1 MQAMQIQS
9 SSEPKP
15 PKVKK
20 FKPQNKEIIKYIMK
34 QQAKIQKYQKSKN
47 WKFPKYL
54 YPYPGN
60 KNSYAPKFI
69 AIEANQNRE
78 P

>member
-1 MQAMQIQS
+1 
-9 SSEPKP
+9 
-15 PKVKK
+15 
-20 FKPQNKEIIKYIMK
+20 MK

-69 AIEANQNRE
+69 AIEANQNQE